1 VVVIFALNP
10 GTVWNYGVL
19 LKANL
24 LVVELGKT
32 SLILDEYSVTLRVLG
47 NSSLKY
53 Q

>member
-1 VVVIFALNP
+1 MGF
-10 GTVWNYGVL
+10 Y

-32 SLILDEYSVTLRVLG
+32 SLIVDEYSVKLRGLG
-47 NSSLKY
+47 NSSLKF